1 MFKKLLIIFIICI
14 PIIFIFSSCSKKT
27 HNVENTIDYLKNLDS
42 YSCNVNIEIENDK
55 QKINY
60 EGKQF
65 YNKEY
70 GNRFELGKDRIFIY
84 KGDKMF
90 IHDLKNGSNYNT
102 DESFDSLFRL
112 CFIDEYVS
120 LIYTNE
126 RVDNSFKNIYNEEY
140 QVIGLDI
147 PGNNKNICK
156 AELYVS
162 SEKAVPKYLLIYDS
176 HDREKV
182 KVEYSNFK
190 ENIDLQKNLFDAGTV
205 QIK

>member
-1 MFKKLLIIFIICI
+1 MLKKLLIIFMCI
-14 PIIFIFSSCSKKT
+14 STVFIFSSCSKKT
-27 HNVENTIDYLKNLDS
+27 HNVEDAIDYLKNLDS
-42 YSCNVNIEIENDK
+42 YSCDVNIEIENDK

-60 EGKQF
+60 KGKQF
-65 YNKEY
+65 YSKEY
-70 GNRFELGKDRIFIY
+70 GNKFELGKDRVFIY
-84 KGDKMF
+84 KGDKIF
-90 IHDLKNGSNYNT
+90 IHDLKNGGSYNT

-126 RVDNSFKNIYNEEY
+126 KVENSFKNIYNEEY

-156 AELYVS
+156 AQLYIN
-162 SEKAVPKYLLIYDS
+162 SENAIPKYLLIYDS
-176 HDREKV
+176 GGREKV

-190 ENIDLQKNLFDAGTV
+190 ENINLQKNLFDVGTV
-205 QIK
+205 DIK